1 MIVIGLTGNIG
12 SGKSTVSHRLKDL
25 GAQIIDADQVARQA
39 VLPGTPA
46 LREIADRFGPEVL
59 DNTGSLDRK
68 KMGSIV
74 FTNPPAMEKL
84 NNITHPKIKAEI
96 NRQIE
101 LSKKEK
107 KSGPS
112 VLVVDA
118 ALLIEVG
125 LEKNAD
131 EIWVVKIDRDKQV
144 ERLVARDGLT
154 PEEALNRIAAQLP
167 QDEKLKFATRVIDN
181 SGDKNETIKQ
191 VDRHWKDMMKRYFR
205 EIDGIQLKEWAEIG
219 GVK

>member
-12 SGKSTVSHRLKDL
+12 SGKSTVTRHLKEL
-25 GAQIIDADQVARQA
+25 GAQIIDADLVARQV

-46 LREIADRFGPEVL
+46 LREIADHFGPEVL
-59 DNTGSLDRK
+59 DTGGGLDRK

-74 FTNPPAMEKL
+74 FTNMKAMEKL

-101 LSKKEK
+101 LCKKENK
-107 KSGPS
+107 NVPG

-144 ERLVARDGLT
+144 GRLAARDGLT
-154 PEEALNRIAAQLP
+154 PVEALKRISAQLP
-167 QDEKLKFATRVIDN
+167 QDEILKFATRVIDN
-181 SGDKNETIKQ
+181 SGDKNETIRQ
-191 VDRHWKDMMKRYFR
+191 VDRHWEDLIKTHFQAT
-205 EIDGIQLKEWAEIG
+205 DGI
-219 GVK
+219 